1 MALYTRGA
9 AARNQQAKSEA
20 RKSRAKAGKPPESPR
35 NDNRDPL
42 RFKLMVNRQG
52 VCSLTANSHTL
63 GQIEHH
69 IETYSNAKVTAH
81 QLHMDA
87 GSRVLEV
94 VVDRPELLDKF
105 TLDRIAALGSQLK

>member
-1 MALYTRGA
+1 MAIYRKDAGA
-9 AARNQQAKSEA
+9 KNQLAKSKA
-20 RKSRAKAGKPPESPR
+20 RVSRAKAGKPAV
-35 NDNRDPL
+35 NDNRNPL

-52 VCSLTANSHTL
+52 LCSLTANSHTL

-94 VVDRPELLDKF
+94 VVDCPELLDKF

>member
-1 MALYTRGA
+1 MAIYRKGA
-9 AARNQQAKSEA
+9 AAKNQQAKSKA
-20 RKSRAKAGKPPESPR
+20 RVSRAKAGKPPGPPY
-35 NDNRDPL
+35 NDNRNPL

-52 VCSLTANSHTL
+52 LCSLTANSHTL

-94 VVDRPELLDKF
+94 VVDCPELLDKF